1 MRSSPPIHA
10 FILGASFDTE
20 NMGVSALAAGA
31 IKSLLHQ
38 FPHAEISL
46 FDYARESKVYNV
58 RVGQVDVQIPLIN
71 IRFSKR
77 FYLSNNIA
85 LLIAIAIIARFIP
98 TKRLSQ
104 WVIRRNK
111 VLRGL
116 SKADLCLSVA
126 GGDSFSDIYGLVRLI
141 YVSLPQILVILLG
154 KRLILLPQTLG
165 PFKSKS
171 AKLIATFIMR
181 RASKIYARDYLSVK
195 VAEPC
200 IDSESGNGKVRFCYD
215 LAFILDASP
224 PRHMDVVGL
233 PNYQSGRSALVGL
246 NVSGLLMMGGYT
258 KTNMF
263 GLKTSYARLVRGIV
277 DHMIVEEGANVLLI
291 PHVFGTD
298 ANSESDLVA
307 CEKVYQDLK
316 SIHGDKI
323 GFVSSRHDQS
333 EIKKIIGSCE
343 FVIGARMHACIA
355 ALSQNVPAVALAYS
369 DKFKG
374 VMQTLGVDR
383 LVVDPRNMD
392 EEEVLKALSIAYKER
407 GAIRRELERRMP
419 EVRKTVLNL
428 FAFLSPSEGESE
440 LWADEALPLPT

>member
-1 MRSSPPIHA
+1 
-10 FILGASFDTE
+10 
-20 NMGVSALAAGA
+20 
-31 IKSLLHQ
+31 
-38 FPHAEISL
+38 
-46 FDYARESKVYNV
+46 
-58 RVGQVDVQIPLIN
+58 
-71 IRFSKR
+71 
-77 FYLSNNIA
+77 
-85 LLIAIAIIARFIP
+85 
-98 TKRLSQ
+98 
-104 WVIRRNK
+104 
-111 VLRGL
+111 
-116 SKADLCLSVA
+116 
-126 GGDSFSDIYGLVRLI
+126 
-141 YVSLPQILVILLG
+141 
-154 KRLILLPQTLG
+154 
-165 PFKSKS
+165 
-171 AKLIATFIMR
+171 
-181 RASKIYARDYLSVK
+181 
-195 VAEPC
+195 
-200 IDSESGNGKVRFCYD
+200 
-215 LAFILDASP
+215 
-224 PRHMDVVGL
+224 
-233 PNYQSGRSALVGL
+233 
-246 NVSGLLMMGGYT
+246 
-258 KTNMF
+258 
-263 GLKTSYARLVRGIV
+263 
-277 DHMIVEEGANVLLI
+277 MIVEEGANVLLI